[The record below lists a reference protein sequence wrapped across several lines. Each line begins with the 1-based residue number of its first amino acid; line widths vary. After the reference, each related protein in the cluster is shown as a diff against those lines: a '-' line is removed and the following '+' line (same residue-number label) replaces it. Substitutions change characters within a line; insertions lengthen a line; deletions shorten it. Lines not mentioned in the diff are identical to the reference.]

1 MSVIDTLKSKIGQT
15 VTSNWIT
22 LDQDRISAFADI
34 TEDHNF
40 FHIDPERAKAETPFG
55 GTIAHGF
62 LTLSMLSKMA
72 FEALPSLPDGAIA
85 VNYGFD
91 KVRFLTPV
99 PSGSRIRGHLT
110 LSDIIDKGPGQVQAI
125 YAVEVE
131 IENLDKPALA
141 AEWLSRIMFV

>member
-1 MSVIDTLKSKIGQT
+1 MTALETLKSRIGQT
-15 VTSNWIT
+15 VTSGWT
-22 LDQDRISAFADI
+22 RLDQDRISAFADI

-72 FEALPSLPDGAIA
+72 FEALPELPKGAIA
-85 VNYGFD
+85 INYGFD
-91 KVRFLTPV
+91 KVRFLAPV

-110 LSDIIDKGPGQVQAI
+110 LTDLIDKGPGQIQAI
-125 YAVEVE
+125 YSVEVE
-131 IENLDKPALA
+131 IENHDKPALA
-141 AEWLSRIMFV
+141 AEWLSRIMIA